1 MIITLTPEQAQL
13 VQSQLTASD
22 YQSSED
28 FSQAVLALLAE
39 PDRQQASAPELDDC
53 EDITYNSPPPK
64 RTFSVTARLRFTGRA
79 QPLPYPLND
88 D

>member
-1 MIITLTPEQAQL
+1 MIITLTPEQTQL
-13 VQSQLTASD
+13 VQSQLAASD

-28 FSQAVLALLAE
+28 FSQAALALLAE
-39 PDRQQASAPELDDC
+39 HDRQQAPTAEPDDC
-53 EDITYNSPPPK
+53 EDITYNSIPPK
-64 RTFSVTARLRFTGRA
+64 RTFTVKARLRFTGRA

>member
-13 VQSQLTASD
+13 VQSQLAASD

-28 FSQAVLALLAE
+28 FSQAALALLAE
-39 PDRQQASAPELDDC
+39 HGRQQASAPELDDC
-53 EDITYNSPPPK
+53 EGITYNPIPPK
-64 RTFSVTARLRFTGRA
+64 RTFSVKARLRFTGRA